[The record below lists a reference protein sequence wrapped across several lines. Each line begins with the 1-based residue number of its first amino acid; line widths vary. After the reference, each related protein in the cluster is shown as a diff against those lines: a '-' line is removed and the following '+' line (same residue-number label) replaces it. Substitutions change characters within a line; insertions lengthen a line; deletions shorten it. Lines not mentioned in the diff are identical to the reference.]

1 MTTIRN
7 HVTLIGNIASDKRI
21 THFDN
26 GGKVIR
32 FDVATDKQYR
42 ANNGKIKQSTEWH
55 KVFAWGNIAGFIEKF
70 GEKGKKVAIHGR
82 LVTRSYFNQQGVQRT
97 ITEIEVRHILGL

>member
-1 MTTIRN
+1 MATIRN

-21 THFDN
+21 TEFEN
-26 GGKVIR
+26 GSKVVR
-32 FDVATDKQYR
+32 FDLTTEKVYR
-42 ANNGKIKQSTEWH
+42 ANNGKIKNSNEWH

-82 LVTRSYFNQQGVQRT
+82 LISRAYFNPDGVKRT
-97 ITEIEVRHILGL
+97 VTEIEIKHILGL